1 LLGSESKRLIGLD
14 IGSRSVKLVELSGTR
29 PDFELESIAFASV
42 EGDDPVA
49 GYTQAIR
56 SVLETGGVCTRRVAT
71 SVCGSHVAVRSFR
84 FPKLSTAELEG
95 AVFYEGSQVIAFD
108 IDDAYVDHTVLTE
121 LSEDEEMTEV
131 LFVAVRKENVDARTK
146 LVEESG
152 LEPRIVGVDALVL
165 LEALLLE
172 EGLPETVAVIDIG
185 SRSSSIGVTKRGAAP
200 FVRDIEIAGSS
211 FTEAIASSLGIS
223 MAEAESVKLS
233 DSRRLPAIVGA
244 IEDATRRLVS
254 EVRRSLVYYQTREH
268 GSNVDAIFICG
279 GCSQLPG
286 LPESIS
292 DATGISVKRWSPL
305 RRVKVSDEKF
315 DRNAVR
321 ELEPAM
327 SLAAALAMQRDGN

>member
-1 LLGSESKRLIGLD
+1 MLSSEPNRLIGLD
-14 IGSRSVKLVELSGTR
+14 LGSRSVKLVELSGTT

-42 EGDDPVA
+42 EGDAPSATYV
-49 GYTQAIR
+49 QAIR
-56 SVLETGGVCTRRVAT
+56 SVLETGGVCTKRVAT

-84 FPKLSTAELEG
+84 FPKLSAAELEG

-108 IDDAYVDHTVLTE
+108 IDDAYVDHTVLPP
-121 LSEDEEMTEV
+121 LSEEEMTEV
-131 LFVAVRKENVDARTK
+131 LFVAVRKENVDLRTR

-152 LEPRIVGVDALVL
+152 LEPRVVGVDALVL

-200 FVRDIEIAGSS
+200 FVRDIEIAGNS

-244 IEDATRRLVS
+244 VEDATRQLVA
-254 EVRRSLVYYQTREH
+254 EVRRSLVYYQTRER

-286 LPESIS
+286 LPESIA
-292 DATGISVKRWSPL
+292 DATGIGVRRWSPL
-305 RRVKVSDEKF
+305 GRVRVSDEKF
-315 DRNAVR
+315 DRNAVC
-321 ELEPAM
+321 ELEPTM

>member
-1 LLGSESKRLIGLD
+1 MLSSESKRLIGLD
-14 IGSRSVKLVELSGTR
+14 LGSRSVKLVELSGTR

-49 GYTQAIR
+49 GYNQAIR

-84 FPKLSTAELEG
+84 FPKLSSAELEG

-108 IDDAYVDHTVLTE
+108 IDDAYVDHTIIPPP
-121 LSEDEEMTEV
+121 SEDEEMTEV
-131 LFVAVRKENVDARTK
+131 LFVAVRKENVDARTR

-152 LEPRIVGVDALVL
+152 LEPRVVGIDALVL

-244 IEDATRRLVS
+244 IEDATRRLVA

-286 LPESIS
+286 LPESIA

-327 SLAAALAMQRDGN
+327 SLAAALAMQRDGS

>member
-1 LLGSESKRLIGLD
+1 MMSSEPKRLIGLD
-14 IGSRSVKLVELSGTR
+14 LGSRSVKLVELSGTS
-29 PDFELESIAFASV
+29 PDFELESIAFAAV
-42 EGDDPVA
+42 EGDDPGA
-49 GYTQAIR
+49 AYEQAIR
-56 SVLETGGVCTRRVAT
+56 SVLETGGVCTKRVAT

-84 FPKLSTAELEG
+84 FPKLSPAELEG

-108 IDDAYVDHTVLTE
+108 IDDAYVDHTVLVPP
-121 LSEDEEMTEV
+121 SDDDETTEV

-146 LVEESG
+146 LMEGSG
-152 LEPRIVGVDALVL
+152 LDPRIVSVDALVL

-185 SRSSSIGVTKRGAAP
+185 SRSSSIGVTKRGGAP

-223 MAEAESVKLS
+223 MVEAESVKLS

-244 IEDATRRLVS
+244 IEDATRRLVA
-254 EVRRSLVYYQTREH
+254 EVRRSIVYYQTREH

-286 LPESIS
+286 LPESIAE
-292 DATGISVKRWSPL
+292 ATGVSVKRWSPL
-305 RRVKVSDEKF
+305 SRVEMSDEKF
-315 DRNAVR
+315 DRSAVR
-321 ELEPAM
+321 ELGPAM
-327 SLAAALAMQRDGN
+327 SLAAALAMQKDGN